1 MFTRGSILLLF
12 SMLAPAH
19 SQSGPDAVLTVR
31 GYFDALGHN
40 DFQRALS
47 FTAGAAQERTA
58 NMVGTLKQQAAA
70 ANANVELKVKRVDVS
85 LPVADNGPVDVAFDI
100 DVIGK
105 KWIFKKVAKKI
116 AGHAQFYVA
125 TDAPRI
131 VAIEGR
137 LY

>member
-1 MFTRGSILLLF
+1 MFTRGSILLLLL
-12 SMLAPAH
+12 SLAPAH
-19 SQSGPDAVLTVR
+19 SQSGPEACDTVR

-58 NMVGTLKQQAAA
+58 NMVGTLHQQAAA
-70 ANANVELKVKRVDVS
+70 ANAKVELKVTRVEVS
-85 LPVADNGPVDVAFDI
+85 PPAVDNGPVDVSFHI

-105 KWIFKKVAKKI
+105 KWIFKKVARTLS
-116 AGHAQFYVA
+116 GRAQFYLA
-125 TDAPRI
+125 ADAPRI